1 MPFSS
6 PRADRRAL
14 LGVDLTAAGARPGAH
29 GALGPVAARAFD
41 GERLAR
47 LVHRADRGLLDL
59 VVLGDAL
66 LLHPGRRQV
75 PGRLDAAV
83 AAARVAPLI
92 RTAALVAGVPHDHV
106 EPGHLAGALRGVQG
120 ASGGPA
126 GWQLSGPGARDL
138 ADAAGE
144 GSPAAP
150 TAPGGA
156 VDPAAERA
164 WADRAAAALDA
175 VLAAWDAGE
184 PGAVRRGGD
193 GRFRVDHDGIRFA
206 VRGRTAAR
214 GTDEAGAAPAVRA
227 DRPLVVVPVAG
238 PAAEALA
245 GRYADVARLTA
256 PDLEAA
262 AAARSRVRAA
272 AVAAGRSADAVRV
285 LLDVDVAL
293 ADDRDAALARLD
305 LVRSVEQPDLG
316 VAGAVV
322 AGTGADLATVLAD
335 AVRDGAVD
343 GFVVRPTSVEADL
356 AALVGRTV
364 PALQQAGAFRLRP
377 GGDGSGD
384 GAAGSSTSSAPS
396 STPVTA
402 SSTPVAAPG
411 TTAAGWVPP
420 APRAARA
427 VAAEGVW
434 SAAPFALT

>member
-14 LGVDLTAAGARPGAH
+14 LGVDLTGAGARPGAH
-29 GALGPVAARAFD
+29 GALGAVAARAFD

-66 LLHPGRRQV
+66 LLHPGRGRV
-75 PGRLDAAV
+75 PGRLDAVV
-83 AAARVAPLI
+83 AAARVAPLV
-92 RTAALVAGVPHDHV
+92 RTAALVAGVPQDQV
-106 EPGHLAGALRGVQG
+106 EPGHLAGAVRGVQG
-120 ASGGPA
+120 AAGGAA
-126 GWQLSGPGARDL
+126 GWQLSGPGSSGGQVL
-138 ADAAGE
+138 GAA
-144 GSPAAP
+144 SAVAPAAAA
-150 TAPGGA
+150 APAGSA
-156 VDPAAERA
+156 APADPAAEQA

-206 VRGRTAAR
+206 VRGRSATR
-214 GTDEAGAAPAVRA
+214 GGGVDPATPAG
-227 DRPLVVVPVAG
+227 RPLVVVPVAG

-245 GRYADVARLTA
+245 GRYADVVRLAA
-256 PDLEAA
+256 PDLAA
-262 AAARSRVRAA
+262 ATAARSRVRAA
-272 AVAAGRSADAVRV
+272 AVAAGRPADAVRV

-305 LVRSVEQPDLG
+305 LVRSVDRPDLG
-316 VAGAVV
+316 VVGAVV
-322 AGTGADLATVLAD
+322 AGTGADLASVLAD

-356 AALVGRTV
+356 AALVDRTV
-364 PALQQAGAFRLRP
+364 PALQQAGAFRLGPADRDEP
-377 GGDGSGD
+377 
-384 GAAGSSTSSAPS
+384 AGR
-396 STPVTA
+396 
-402 SSTPVAAPG
+402 
-411 TTAAGWVPP
+411 

-427 VAAEGVW
+427 VAAEGPW